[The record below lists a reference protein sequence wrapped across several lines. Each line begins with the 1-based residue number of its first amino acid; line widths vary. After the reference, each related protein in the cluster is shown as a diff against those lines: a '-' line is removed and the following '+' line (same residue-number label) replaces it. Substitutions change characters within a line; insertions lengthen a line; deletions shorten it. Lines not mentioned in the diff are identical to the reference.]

1 VASRAGLWLATGHGH
16 IGLTGA
22 VSTAHALADAILE
35 GSPAL
40 APAIA

>member
-1 VASRAGLWLATGHGH
+1 VASRPGLWLATGHGQL
-16 IGLTGA
+16 GLTGS
-22 VSTAHALADAILE
+22 VGTARALADAILE